1 MKRLLLILL
10 ILQAVFV
17 SGSENPEKILLLV
30 HPTVGNLRDITRLIE
45 NESISIDNLNI
56 VGVYNTNHSYN
67 YTLSEKFLR
76 DNRIDY
82 VELEGYDFNVKPEEL
97 FHHNDLSCDFYEL
110 FNRSHGIIFPGGTD
124 IPPAVFGEKT
134 HLLTSLLE
142 YERLFELSFLYHLT
156 GRSQNEPFV
165 PFLNGKPDY
174 VILGICLGM
183 QNMAV
188 AAGGTLIQDIPTEI
202 YHHQTY
208 EDLLNSG
215 EERHK
220 NYWKK
225 ISYMADIPS
234 FTIHGIKILP
244 DSRLNFMNCVK
255 EYPAFNVLS
264 IHHQSVDH
272 PGKNYRVSALSQDE
286 KIIEAI
292 EHKKF
297 PHVLGIQFH
306 PELWQI
312 YDPSYTFKSN
322 PDDSLK
328 TIQDILT
335 NIDLLFHKEFW
346 RYFSSMF

>member
-10 ILQAVFV
+10 TLQTFFLF
-17 SGSENPEKILLLV
+17 GSENPEKTLLLV
-30 HPTVGNLRDITRLIE
+30 HPTVGNLRDITHLIE

-76 DNRIDY
+76 DNTIDY
-82 VELEGYDFNVKPEEL
+82 VKLEGYDFNIKPEEL
-97 FHHNDLSCDFYEL
+97 FQHNDLSCDFYEL
-110 FNRSHGIIFPGGTD
+110 FNRSHGIIFPGGAD
-124 IPPAVFGEKT
+124 IPPAIYGEKT
-134 HLLTSLLE
+134 HLLTTLME
-142 YERLFELSFLYHLT
+142 YERLFELSFLFHLT
-156 GRSQNEPFV
+156 GGTQNESIV
-165 PFLNGKPDY
+165 PFLNEKPDY

-188 AAGGTLIQDIPTEI
+188 AAGGTLVQDIPTEI
-202 YHHQTY
+202 YFHQTY
-208 EDLLNSG
+208 EDLLSAG

-225 ISYMADIPS
+225 ITYLSDISS
-234 FTIHGIKILP
+234 FTIHGIKIHP

-255 EYPAFNVLS
+255 ENPVFSVLS
-264 IHHQSVDH
+264 IHHQSVDL
-272 PGKNYRVSALSQDE
+272 PGQNYRVSACSNDE

-292 EHKKF
+292 EHTQY
-297 PHVLGIQFH
+297 PHVIGIQFH

-312 YDPSYTFKSN
+312 YERSYTFKSD

-328 TIQDILT
+328 TNQDVLT
-335 NIDLLFHKEFW
+335 DRDLRFHKEFW